1 MSDSSSAYSSSG
13 FQRSKIISQ
22 HPTHRPL
29 THHPHRPTWLD
40 HFSTLWC
47 FTMYTPYIFWK
58 FTTLLSTDPMQW
70 PTYTAEWATWEDPT
84 IWVLHS
90 WTTSSKIS
98 FLPALL
104 PTSLV
109 GSSVSTLPFSP
120 RCSSPCYRSQPA
132 HTSPSLLSARFL
144 FLLAISARFSI
155 IIGHLCKVRPN
166 FATCPAHEFSPHKFF
181 LLGLHICS
189 SSQVLGQ
196 FGWIPLFDTAFNL
209 MCELCPNR
217 SR

>member
-1 MSDSSSAYSSSG
+1 MLYNVHTIYFLKAHNAYY
-13 FQRSKIISQ
+13 
-22 HPTHRPL
+22 PL
-29 THHPHRPTWLD
+29 TQCND
-40 HFSTLWC
+40 HS
-47 FTMYTPYIFWK
+47 
-58 FTTLLSTDPMQW
+58 
-70 PTYTAEWATWEDPT
+70 PTYTSCMSPSHMGRPSGPSE
-84 IWVLHS
+84 S
-90 WTTSSKIS
+90 CTSVQWLVIS
-98 FLPALL
+98 LLPALL